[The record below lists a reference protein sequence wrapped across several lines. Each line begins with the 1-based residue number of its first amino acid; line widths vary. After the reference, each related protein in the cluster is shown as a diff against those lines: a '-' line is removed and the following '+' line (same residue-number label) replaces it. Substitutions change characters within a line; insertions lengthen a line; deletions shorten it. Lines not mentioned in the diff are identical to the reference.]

1 MHTILGAGGSI
12 GTELALALPG
22 FTNKIRQVGR
32 NPKKV
37 NAFDE
42 VFRADLLN
50 PQQLDLAV
58 KGSQVAYLT
67 VGLPY
72 NTKVWES
79 NWPKLMG
86 NVIDAC
92 QRHGTRLVFFDNM
105 YMYAPDAVPMM
116 TETSPDKPCSRKG
129 VVRKKIADM
138 VMEADAAGKISALIA
153 RGADFYGPGIR
164 NSLLGISVVDRL
176 IKGKKANWFCDTRFK
191 HSFTYTPDAG
201 KAVAILGNDPKAFG
215 QIWHMPTAPD
225 PLSGKAWVE
234 AFAEEIGAK
243 PGVQVAGK
251 TLMSLMGLFVPIMK
265 EFRELAYQWDR
276 DYVFNSSKFEKQY
289 GFKPTPYEKGIQAVA
304 AAAQKKG

>member
-12 GTELALALPG
+12 GTELALALPTY
-22 FTNKIRQVGR
+22 TNKIRLVGR

-42 VFRADLLN
+42 TLKADLLN
-50 PQQLDLAV
+50 PQQLDQAL

-72 NTKVWES
+72 STKVWEAT
-79 NWPKLMG
+79 WPVLIQ

-92 QRHGTRLVFFDNM
+92 QHHGTRLVFFDNM
-105 YMYAPDAVPMM
+105 YMYAPEAVPHM
-116 TETSPDKPCSRKG
+116 TEQASCLPSSRKG
-129 VVRKKIADM
+129 AVRKKVADM

-164 NSLLGISVVDRL
+164 NSVLGISVVDRL

-215 QIWHMPTAPD
+215 QVWHMPTAAD
-225 PLSGKAWVE
+225 PLTGKAWIE

-251 TLMSLMGLFVPIMK
+251 TLLSVMGLFIPIMK

-276 DYVFNSSKFEKQY
+276 DYVFDSSKFEKQY
-289 GFKPTPYEKGIQAVA
+289 RFQPTPYEKGIQTVA
-304 AAAQKKG
+304 AAAQKQA

>member
-12 GTELALALPG
+12 GTELALALPTY
-22 FTNKIRQVGR
+22 TNKIRLVGR

-42 VFRADLLN
+42 TLKADLLN
-50 PQQLDLAV
+50 PQQLDQAV

-72 NTKVWES
+72 STKVWEAT
-79 NWPKLMG
+79 WPVLIQ

-105 YMYAPDAVPMM
+105 YMYAPEAVPHM
-116 TETSPDKPCSRKG
+116 TEQASCLPSSRKG
-129 VVRKKIADM
+129 VVRKKVADM

-164 NSLLGISVVDRL
+164 NSVLGISVVDRL

-215 QIWHMPTAPD
+215 QVWHMPTAAD
-225 PLSGKAWVE
+225 PLTGKAWIE

-251 TLMSLMGLFVPIMK
+251 TLLSVMGLFIPIMK

-276 DYVFNSSKFEKQY
+276 DYVFDSSKFEKQY
-289 GFKPTPYEKGIQAVA
+289 RFQPTPYEKGIQTVA
-304 AAAQKKG
+304 AAAQKQV